1 MTNVITRIID
11 SRDFRNMSA
20 DARLLFYDL
29 YYRAGEDRKFS
40 YQNVDAIIDMTNS
53 SRAAFN
59 ELYDNHFMI
68 LNIDGSYGINRY
80 FGMWDVIKDAGTT
93 EVKKAF
99 PPTVE
104 DVKAYRDEIGS
115 RVDANKFVD
124 YYTANGWQIK
134 GKLMKDWKAAFRIW
148 DAKEKPKEK
157 DNGLCHSFDGDEF
170 WKLALKRSE
179 EYINEIEK
187 KYNEKENME

>member
-11 SRDFRNMSA
+11 SRNFRNMSA

-29 YYRAGEDRKFS
+29 YYRAGEDRRFS
-40 YQNVDAIIDMTNS
+40 YQNVDAIIDLTNS
-53 SRAAFN
+53 SRGAFN
-59 ELYDNHFMI
+59 ELYDNHFMT
-68 LNIDGSYGINRY
+68 LNIDGSYSINRY

-93 EVKKAF
+93 EAKKAF

-115 RVDANKFVD
+115 KVDANKFVD

-157 DNGLCHSFDGDEF
+157 DNGLYHSYDAEEF
-170 WKLALKRSE
+170 WNIALKHSE
-179 EYINEIEK
+179 EELEK
-187 KYNEKENME
+187 KWGDKQEENMK

>member
-11 SRDFRNMSA
+11 SKNFRSMSA

-40 YQNVDAIIDMTNS
+40 YSSVDAIIDMTRS
-53 SRAAFN
+53 SRSAFN
-59 ELYDNHFMI
+59 ELYDNHI
-68 LNIDGSYGINRY
+68 VTLNMDGSYTINKY
-80 FGMWDVIKDAGTT
+80 YGMWNVIKDAGVA
-93 EVKKAF
+93 EEKQAF

-104 DVKAYRDEIGS
+104 DVRAYRDEIGS
-115 RVDANKFVD
+115 RVDADKFVD

-148 DAKEKPKEK
+148 DSKERAPKEK
-157 DNGLCHSFDGDEF
+157 DNGLYHSFDADEF
-170 WKLALKRSE
+170 FNLAIQKTERDWK
-179 EYINEIEK
+179 
-187 KYNEKENME
+187 

>member
-11 SRDFRNMSA
+11 SRNFRNMSA

-29 YYRAGEDRKFS
+29 YYRAGEDRRFS

-68 LNIDGSYGINRY
+68 LNIDGSYSINRY
-80 FGMWDVIKDAGTT
+80 FGMWDVIKDAGPA
-93 EVKKAF
+93 EAKKAF

-104 DVKAYRDEIGS
+104 DVAEYCKEKSVMAMITCYEYAER
-115 RVDANKFVD
+115 FVA
-124 YYTANGWQIK
+124 YYTANGWMLSNGRPMKSWESIIK
-134 GKLMKDWKAAFRIW
+134 QWLMRDDKYNAEEATEYAVREFKNK
-148 DAKEKPKEK
+148 AKEIQEK
-157 DNGLCHSFDGDEF
+157 F
-170 WKLALKRSE
+170 
-179 EYINEIEK
+179 EK
-187 KYNEKENME
+187 